1 MSTSATAG
9 WVRAARGDTLER
21 GASVVRSSR
30 DGRSEAEVDP
40 VVRQL
45 AAARNGDRDAFVAI
59 IDQYDE
65 RLRSLAYHVVR
76 DSEATRDVLQDAYV
90 KAYLGLPG
98 FREDADLGTWLYRIV
113 YTTCLNHLRSASRRP
128 QASGDDPAPALE
140 RLGGRGDPSGEID
153 ATLDLAGVLRSLPA
167 EQRAA
172 VVLVDAWGLG
182 FARAA
187 EVLGVP
193 QGTVASRVAAA
204 RDKLRP
210 ALRPAVAAAGDEKEG
225 S

>member
-1 MSTSATAG
+1 MEG
-9 WVRAARGDTLER
+9 RGGGDQ
-21 GASVVRSSR
+21 V
-30 DGRSEAEVDP
+30 P
-40 VVRQL
+40 VERQL
-45 AAARNGDRDAFVAI
+45 AAATGGDRAAFVAI
-59 IDQYDE
+59 VDRYDE
-65 RLRSLAYHVVR
+65 RLRSLAYHMVR
-76 DSEATRDVLQDAYV
+76 DREATRDVLQDAYV

-113 YTTCLNHLRSASRRP
+113 YTTCLNHLRSVSRRP
-128 QASGDDPAPALE
+128 QATGDDPRPVLE
-140 RLGGRGDPSGEID
+140 RRGGRGDPIGEVD
-153 ATLDLAGVLRSLPA
+153 ASLDFAEVLRSLPA

-193 QGTVASRVAAA
+193 QGTVASRVATA
-204 RDKLRP
+204 RNKLRP
-210 ALRPAVAAAGDEKEG
+210 ALRPVEAAASHEREE